1 MSIFLLI
8 LVRRT
13 KPRLHTMR
21 HLLVCNTCIASIL
34 YCIIQ
39 LINYTFLIFLPEE
52 TSDIGCRWRGYF
64 SYLTICA
71 VAYSFLIQAISRL
84 FISIFSRKDRWLT
97 SLKVHCILITIQ
109 WFVSISLPLPAII
122 TKDIYF
128 RPNSL
133 CWVPLKSRIHVC
145 YTYITYYI
153 IPTLIV
159 CVIYLLIYYR
169 VKKMRSLTQMSI
181 GTINNEKRNLKLL
194 GNILILLGIY
204 LMGGTPSLLFVLT
217 SNKILYLIGIVTIS
231 LTVAIEKLCTILL
244 DRELRKVIRK
254 LLTRRTRITPRNNT
268 YIARHQEN
276 LTPIR
281 RTAVQSLQLNK
292 TISVK

>member
-1 MSIFLLI
+1 
-8 LVRRT
+8 
-13 KPRLHTMR
+13 
-21 HLLVCNTCIASIL
+21 
-34 YCIIQ
+34 
-39 LINYTFLIFLPEE
+39 
-52 TSDIGCRWRGYF
+52 
-64 SYLTICA
+64 
-71 VAYSFLIQAISRL
+71 
-84 FISIFSRKDRWLT
+84 
-97 SLKVHCILITIQ
+97 
-109 WFVSISLPLPAII
+109 
-122 TKDIYF
+122 
-128 RPNSL
+128 
-133 CWVPLKSRIHVC
+133 
-145 YTYITYYI
+145 
-153 IPTLIV
+153 
-159 CVIYLLIYYR
+159 
-169 VKKMRSLTQMSI
+169 MRSLTQMSI

-204 LMGGTPSLLFVLT
+204 LMGGLPSLLFVLT
-217 SNKILYLIGIVTIS
+217 SNEILYLIGIVTIS